1 MRKISTSLKAPR
13 LLRIACFSLLLFPF
27 ALLAQTTHTVY
38 VGPGLVYDPAEL
50 TITAGDQVDWISLG
64 GYHDV
69 NFDENSVNGNSFGNP
84 ISIAEASLPPQ
95 GEGTMGSITF
105 PEAGTYDY
113 DCSVGS
119 HALGGMVGKVIVNP
133 APNENAHTVYV
144 GPGLT
149 YDPAELTITAGDVV
163 TWISLGGTH
172 DVNFD
177 VNTVTGASFGNPTS
191 IADASLPTQG
201 AGTMGSIA
209 FPDAGTYDYDCSV
222 GAHAQFGMVGKVIVN
237 AAPSSTLSAADEILE
252 LFEPWNTSI
261 TLANGWNMF
270 GYGCPE
276 PDDVAEAL
284 SAHTDKIIIVK
295 NSEGKAYLTEFGFNG
310 IGDFLPGQGYQ
321 IKLTETIEGFSFCD
335 AYIEDIPAKLNEILN
350 AD

>member
-13 LLRIACFSLLLFPF
+13 LLRKLCLSVLLIPIT
-27 ALLAQTTHTVY
+27 LLAQTTHTVN
-38 VGPGLVYDPAEL
+38 VGPGLVYEPAEL
-50 TITAGDQVDWISLG
+50 TITAGDIVTWISLG

-119 HALGGMVGKVIVNP
+119 HALGGMVGKVIVN
-133 APNENAHTVYV
+133 
-144 GPGLT
+144 
-149 YDPAELTITAGDVV
+149 
-163 TWISLGGTH
+163 
-172 DVNFD
+172 
-177 VNTVTGASFGNPTS
+177 
-191 IADASLPTQG
+191 
-201 AGTMGSIA
+201 
-209 FPDAGTYDYDCSV
+209 
-222 GAHAQFGMVGKVIVN
+222 

-252 LFEPWNTSI
+252 LFEPWNSAI

-276 PDDVAEAL
+276 PDDVAEVL

-295 NSEGKAYLTEFGFNG
+295 NNSGDAYLTEYSFNG

-321 IKLTETIEGFSFCD
+321 IKLIETIEGFSFCD

>member
-1 MRKISTSLKAPR
+1 MNNTSTPSKALI
-13 LLRIACFSLLLFPF
+13 LLRKVCFGFLLLPF
-27 ALLAQTTHTVY
+27 TLLAQTTHTVN
-38 VGPGLVYDPAEL
+38 VGPGLTYDPSEL
-50 TITAGDQVDWISLG
+50 TITAGDVVTWISLG

-84 ISIAEASLPPQ
+84 ISIVEASLPPQ

-105 PEAGTYDY
+105 PDSGTYDY

-133 APNENAHTVYV
+133 APDENSHTVYV

-149 YDPAELTITAGDVV
+149 YDPSELTITAGDVV

-172 DVNFD
+172 DVNFNT
-177 VNTVTGASFGNPTS
+177 NTVTGTSFGNPTS

-222 GAHAQFGMVGKVIVN
+222 GAHAQYGMVGKVVVN
-237 AAPSSTLSAADEILE
+237 AASVSTPSMTDEILE
-252 LFEPWNTSI
+252 LFAAWNTSI
-261 TLANGWNMF
+261 SLDKGWNMF

-276 PDDVAEAL
+276 PKDVIEVL

-295 NSEGKAYLTEFGFNG
+295 NNSGKAYLTEYGFNG
-310 IGDFLPGQGYQ
+310 IGDFLSGQGYQ
-321 IKLTETIEGFSFCD
+321 VKLSESIEGFSLCD
-335 AYIEDIPAKLNEILN
+335 DYMSEISDQLNLIIN
-350 AD
+350 TD